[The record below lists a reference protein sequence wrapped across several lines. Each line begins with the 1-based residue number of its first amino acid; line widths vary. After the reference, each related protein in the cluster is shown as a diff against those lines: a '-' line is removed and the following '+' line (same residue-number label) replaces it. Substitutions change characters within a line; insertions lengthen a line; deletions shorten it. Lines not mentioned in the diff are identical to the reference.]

1 MKRTLLLTGLCAI
14 LSLSV
19 SAQTPFIPE
28 GGKKWDGHLDALVS
42 GGTVQRIA
50 AKGMQSI
57 TPQTL
62 TGVIINSSEPTV
74 TADFV
79 KEQGFEAMP
88 ITDSVLTAKIPAT
101 LIPLLAKR
109 EEVLYIN
116 STRTYEPFMDKVRPE
131 VGATKVHAGTGL
143 ETPFT
148 GKGVVVGVIDQG
160 FEFQHLAFKNED
172 GSLRCKAV
180 WNRNVTNSSM
190 STTIPTKGDVTND
203 GTGHGTHVTSIAA
216 GSKTTYNDYYGI
228 APEADIVM
236 VPSVGFE
243 NNEVLEDAK
252 AIKDFAEANG
262 QPWVINMSF
271 GGHMGPHDG
280 LTLYDQSM
288 SALSGEGGILVAALG
303 NEYDQSLHASHTFTA
318 ADEVKDFVVQ
328 PSADRSYY
336 GTISLWSQHAD
347 GQKHLTIKP
356 FVMNGR
362 NKRYLTAANVQ
373 SAGGSYWEGVDPYSK
388 KQGCEIYVPMSRLYS
403 VVGLSSSSNYYL
415 GVEVTASDP
424 AEVHAW
430 TLQGSGKFASRL
442 TGADC
447 VKGDNKYQV
456 GEGAAS
462 IPRCVAVA
470 SYNTSK
476 TITSAIDGG
485 TYTYSVG
492 NVGDI
497 SNFSNIGPYLGNQ
510 PKPTVAAPGAMIK
523 AAISRYD
530 GGFDAKDLSIVD
542 IIKVD
547 PRNSYYYAGMSGTS
561 MASPVVAG
569 CVALW
574 LQANPKLTYEN
585 VVEILKTTSVR
596 DSYTQT
602 GFNTGNEEWN
612 DRWGYGKIDVYEG
625 LKMALKMAAESG
637 INKVVSP
644 ASPITLQ
651 KGLNE
656 WKVLFNND
664 ESFADIALY
673 TADGRPVW
681 RKSIAQPRQGE
692 EAVIS
697 LRGTTPGA
705 YLIRINTT
713 AGTLT
718 RKVLVK

>member
-1 MKRTLLLTGLCAI
+1 MKRTLLLTGLCAV

-28 GGKKWDGHLDALVS
+28 GGKKWDGHLDALVA
-42 GGTVQRIA
+42 GGTVQRVA
-50 AKGMQSI
+50 AKGVQSV

-62 TGVIINSSEPTV
+62 TGVIINSSEPAV

-88 ITDSVLTAKIPAT
+88 ITDRVLTATIPAT
-101 LIPLLAKR
+101 LIPVLAER

-116 STRTYEPFMDKVRPE
+116 STRTYEPFMEKVRPE

-148 GKGVVVGVIDQG
+148 GKGVVVGVIDRG

-172 GSLRCKAV
+172 GSLRVKAV

-190 STTIPTKGDVTND
+190 TTTIPTKGDVTTD
-203 GTGHGTHVTSIAA
+203 GGGHATHVTSIAA
-216 GSKTTYNDYYGI
+216 GSKIAHNDYYGI

-236 VPSVGFE
+236 VPSVAFE

-288 SALSGEGGILVAALG
+288 SALSGEGGIFVAALG
-303 NEYDQSLHASHTFTA
+303 NEYDQNLHAGHSFTA
-318 ADEVKDFVVQ
+318 ADEVKDFVVV

-336 GTISLWSQHAD
+336 GTISLWGQHAD

-362 NKRYLTAANVQ
+362 NKLYLTAANIQ
-373 SAGGSYWEGVDPYSK
+373 SAGGTYWSGIDPYSK

-403 VVGLSSSSNYYL
+403 VVGLSSTSYYL
-415 GVEVTASDP
+415 GVEVTAADP
-424 AEVHAW
+424 TDVHAW
-430 TLQGSGKFASRL
+430 TLQGGGTFATRL

-456 GEGAAS
+456 GEGGAS

-470 SYNTSK
+470 SYNT
-476 TITSAIDGG
+476 TRDLTSAIDGK
-485 TYTYSVG
+485 TYSYSVG
-492 NVGDI
+492 SANDI
-497 SNFSNIGPYLGNQ
+497 SNFSNLGPFLGNQ
-510 PKPTVAAPGAMIK
+510 PKPTVAAPGAVVK

-530 GGFDAKDLSIVD
+530 GGFDSKDLSIVD
-542 IIKVD
+542 VIKVD
-547 PRNSYYYAGMSGTS
+547 VRNSYYYAGMTGTS

-585 VVEILKTTSVR
+585 VLEILKTTSKR
-596 DSYTQT
+596 DVYTQG
-602 GFNTGNEEWN
+602 GFNTGDDEWN

-625 LKMALKMAAESG
+625 LKLALKMGAEAG
-637 INKVVSP
+637 INKIVSP
-644 ASPITLQ
+644 ESPITLQ
-651 KGLNE
+651 KGLDE
-656 WKVLFNND
+656 WKVLFNNN

-673 TADGRPVW
+673 TTDGRPVW
-681 RKSIAQPRQGE
+681 RKSITQPRQGE

-705 YLIRINTT
+705 YLIRINTS

>member
-1 MKRTLLLTGLCAI
+1 M

-50 AKGMQSI
+50 AKGVQSI

-62 TGVIINSSEPTV
+62 TGVIINSSEPAV

-116 STRTYEPFMDKVRPE
+116 SPRTYEPFMDKVRPE

-143 ETPFT
+143 ETPLT

-172 GSLRCKAV
+172 GSLRVKAV

-303 NEYDQSLHASHTFTA
+303 NEYDQNLHASHTFTA
-318 ADEVKDFVVQ
+318 AGEVKDFVVQ

-362 NKRYLTAANVQ
+362 NKLYLTASDVQ
-373 SAGGSYWEGVDPYSK
+373 SAGGSYKEGVDPYSK

-403 VVGLSSSSNYYL
+403 VVGLSSSNYYL

-430 TLQGSGKFASRL
+430 TLQGSGTFASRL
-442 TGADC
+442 TGANC

-485 TYTYSVG
+485 TYSYSVG

-510 PKPTVAAPGAMIK
+510 PKPTVSAPGAVVK

-585 VVEILKTTSVR
+585 VVEILKTTYVR

-625 LKMALKMAAESG
+625 LKLALKMGAEAG
-637 INKVVSP
+637 INKVFNSET
-644 ASPITLQ
+644 PITLQ

>member
-1 MKRTLLLTGLCAI
+1 M

-28 GGKKWDGHLDALVS
+28 GGKKWDGRLDALVA

-50 AKGMQSI
+50 AKGVQSV

-62 TGVIINSSEPTV
+62 TGVIINSSEPAV

-88 ITDSVLTAKIPAT
+88 ITDRVLTATIPAT
-101 LIPLLAKR
+101 LIPVLAER

-116 STRTYEPFMDKVRPE
+116 STRTYEPFMEKVRPQ

-160 FEFQHLAFKNED
+160 FEFQHLAFKNAD
-172 GSLRCKAV
+172 GSLRVKAV
-180 WNRNVTNSSM
+180 WNRNVANSSM
-190 STTIPTKGDVTND
+190 TTTIPTRGDVTND
-203 GTGHGTHVTSIAA
+203 GTGHATHVTSIAA

-243 NNEVLEDAK
+243 SSEVLEDAK

-303 NEYDQSLHASHTFTA
+303 NEYDQSLHAGYSFTA
-318 ADEVKDFVVQ
+318 AGEVKDFVVI

-336 GTISLWSQHAD
+336 GTISLWAQHAD

-356 FVMNGR
+356 FLMSGR
-362 NKRYLTAANVQ
+362 NKYYITSSNIT
-373 SAGGSYWEGVDPYSK
+373 SAGGTYWEAVDPYSK
-388 KQGCEIYVPMSRLYS
+388 KQGCEIYVPMTRLYS
-403 VVGLSSSSNYYL
+403 NAGINSSNYYL

-424 AEVHAW
+424 ADVHAW
-430 TLQGSGKFASRL
+430 TLQGGGTFASRL

-462 IPRCVAVA
+462 IPRCVSVA
-470 SYNTSK
+470 SYNSSK
-476 TITSAIDGG
+476 SITSAIDGV
-485 TYTYSVG
+485 THSYSVG
-492 NVGDI
+492 SVDDI
-497 SNFSNIGPYLGNQ
+497 SNFSNVGPYLGDQ
-510 PKPTVAAPGAMIK
+510 PKPTVAAPGAVVK
-523 AAISRYD
+523 AAISKYD
-530 GGFDAKDLSIVD
+530 GGFDSKDLSIVD
-542 IIKVD
+542 IIKID
-547 PRNSYYYAGMSGTS
+547 SRNYYYYAGMSGTS

-585 VVEILKTTSVR
+585 IVEILKTTSVR
-596 DSYTQT
+596 DNYTQA
-602 GFNTGNEEWN
+602 GFNTGNDEWN

-673 TADGRPVW
+673 TTDGRPVW
-681 RKSIAQPRQGE
+681 RKNITQPRQGE
-692 EAVIS
+692 ETVIS

>member
-19 SAQTPFIPE
+19 SAQTPIIPE

-50 AKGMQSI
+50 AKGVQSI

-62 TGVIINSSEPTV
+62 TGVIINSCEPAV

-101 LIPLLAKR
+101 LIPLLAER

-172 GSLRCKAV
+172 GSLRVKAV

-303 NEYDQSLHASHTFTA
+303 HEYDHNLHASHTFPA
-318 ADEVKDFVVQ
+318 AGEVTDLVVQ

-403 VVGLSSSSNYYL
+403 VVGLSSSNYYL

-430 TLQGSGKFASRL
+430 TLQGSGKFAARL

-485 TYTYSVG
+485 TYSYSVG

-510 PKPTVAAPGAMIK
+510 PKPTVSAPGAVIK

-542 IIKVD
+542 VIKVD

-561 MASPVVAG
+561 MASTVVAG

-625 LKMALKMAAESG
+625 LKLALKMGAEAG
-637 INKVVSP
+637 INKVFNSET
-644 ASPITLQ
+644 PITLQ

>member
-62 TGVIINSSEPTV
+62 TGVIINSCEPAV

-101 LIPLLAKR
+101 LIPLLAER

-172 GSLRCKAV
+172 GSLRVKAV

-190 STTIPTKGDVTND
+190 STTIPTKGDVTKD
-203 GTGHGTHVTSIAA
+203 GTGHGTHVTCIAA

-403 VVGLSSSSNYYL
+403 VVGLSSSNYYL

-430 TLQGSGKFASRL
+430 TLQGSGTFASRL
-442 TGADC
+442 TGANC

-542 IIKVD
+542 VIKVD

-625 LKMALKMAAESG
+625 LILALKMGAEAG
-637 INKVVSP
+637 INKVFNSET
-644 ASPITLQ
+644 PITLQ

>member
-1 MKRTLLLTGLCAI
+1 MKRTLLLTGLCAV

-28 GGKKWDGHLDALVS
+28 GGKKWDGHLDALVA

-50 AKGMQSI
+50 AKGVQSV
-57 TPQTL
+57 TPQAL
-62 TGVIINSSEPTV
+62 TGVIINSSEPAATV
-74 TADFV
+74 DFV

-88 ITDSVLTAKIPAT
+88 ITDRVLTATIPAT
-101 LIPLLAKR
+101 LIPVLAER
-109 EEVLYIN
+109 EEVLFIN
-116 STRTYEPFMDKVRPE
+116 STRTYEPFMEKVRPE
-131 VGATKVHAGTGL
+131 VGATKAQAGTGL

-148 GKGVVVGVIDQG
+148 GKGVVVGVIDRG

-172 GSLRCKAV
+172 GSLRVKAV

-190 STTIPTKGDVTND
+190 STTIPTKGDVTTD
-203 GTGHGTHVTSIAA
+203 GTGHATHVTSIAA
-216 GSKTTYNDYYGI
+216 GSKIAHNDYYGI

-236 VPSVGFE
+236 VPSVDFSS
-243 NNEVLEDAK
+243 NEVLEDAK

-303 NEYDQSLHASHTFTA
+303 NEYDESLHASHSFTA
-318 ADEVKDFVVQ
+318 ANEVKDFVVV

-336 GTISLWSQHAD
+336 GTISLWGQHAD
-347 GQKHLTIKP
+347 GQAHLTIKP

-362 NKRYLTAANVQ
+362 NKLYLTAANIQ
-373 SAGGSYWEGVDPYSK
+373 SANGTYWSGIDPYSK

-403 VVGLSSSSNYYL
+403 VVGLSSTSYYL
-415 GVEVTASDP
+415 GVEVTASEP
-424 AEVHAW
+424 ADVHAW
-430 TLQGSGKFASRL
+430 TLQGGGTFATRL

-456 GEGAAS
+456 GEGGAC

-470 SYNTSK
+470 SYNT
-476 TITSAIDGG
+476 TRNLTSAIDGK
-485 TYTYSVG
+485 TYSY
-492 NVGDI
+492 NVGGEDDI
-497 SNFSNIGPYLGNQ
+497 SNFSNVGPFLGNQ
-510 PKPTVAAPGAMIK
+510 PKPTVAAPGAVVK

-530 GGFDAKDLSIVD
+530 GGFDSQDLSIVD
-542 IIKVD
+542 VIKVD
-547 PRNSYYYAGMSGTS
+547 VRNSYYYAGMTGTS

-574 LQANPKLTYEN
+574 LQANPKLTYED
-585 VVEILKTTSVR
+585 VLEILKTTSKHDV
-596 DSYTQT
+596 YTQ
-602 GFNTGNEEWN
+602 GSFNTGDDEWN

-625 LKMALKMAAESG
+625 LKLALKMAAEAG
-637 INKVVSP
+637 INKVFSP
-644 ASPITLQ
+644 ESPITLQ
-651 KGLNE
+651 KGLDE
-656 WKVLFNND
+656 WKVLFNNN

-673 TADGRPVW
+673 TTDGRPVW
-681 RKSIAQPRQGE
+681 RKSITQPRQGE

-705 YLIRINTT
+705 YLIRINTS